1 MVVWKEKPEWWDA
14 FIDIVRTRVER
25 RGRLILTKALLK
37 AYLLKAGAID
47 LRDRSYKNT
56 MQMTRDALLSHRWT
70 DGLKIV
76 KLSRTTLKVIRNA
89 DNDD

>member
-1 MVVWKEKPEWWDA
+1 MFLWKEKPEWWDA
-14 FIDIVRTRVER
+14 FLQIVNKRVER

-56 MQMTRDALLSHRWT
+56 MQMTREALLSHRWT

-76 KLSRTTLKVIRNA
+76 KLSRTTLKVMCDA
-89 DNDD
+89 SNDD